1 MNIKKISNILLF
13 GIIIG
18 FSLFLF
24 SKNYNNYNNYNNHLS
39 FLVKYTK

>member
-24 SKNYNNYNNYNNHLS
+24 SKNYNNYNNHLS